1 MSHSSVPLA
10 NQLQIPY
17 IYMRTIYEVRER
29 PSRVYSWTALLSS
42 QILSELPWNILGSS
56 IFFLC
61 WYWTV
66 GFDSSR
72 AGYTYLMYGVVFP
85 LYYTTIGQVR
95 QVSYSLLPSDAF
107 LKAVASVSPTAE
119 IAAILFSLL
128 FTFVIVL

>member
-1 MSHSSVPLA
+1 MRFASVRVVCTAGQHSSHPRSCPNYLGIFLGPRYSFSVGTGPLA
-10 NQLQIPY
+10 LTP
-17 IYMRTIYEVRER
+17 
-29 PSRVYSWTALLSS
+29 P
-42 QILSELPWNILGSS
+42 ELDTS
-56 IFFLC
+56 
-61 WYWTV
+61 
-66 GFDSSR
+66 
-72 AGYTYLMYGVVFP
+72 YLMYGVVFP